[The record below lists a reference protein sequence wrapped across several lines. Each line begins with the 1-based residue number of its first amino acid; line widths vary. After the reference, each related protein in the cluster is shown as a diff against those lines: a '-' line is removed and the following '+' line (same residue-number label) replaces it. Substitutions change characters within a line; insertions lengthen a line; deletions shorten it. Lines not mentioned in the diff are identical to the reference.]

1 MNNYP
6 PSNEVE
12 AKLNKIIGQQR
23 TMISILAKIERHLR
37 DDDDYEYEREKPL
50 VDKILDLP
58 DRII

>member
-6 PSNEVE
+6 PSQEVE

-37 DDDDYEYEREKPL
+37 DDDEYEREESL
-50 VDKILDLP
+50 FDKFLDLP
-58 DRII
+58 DKII